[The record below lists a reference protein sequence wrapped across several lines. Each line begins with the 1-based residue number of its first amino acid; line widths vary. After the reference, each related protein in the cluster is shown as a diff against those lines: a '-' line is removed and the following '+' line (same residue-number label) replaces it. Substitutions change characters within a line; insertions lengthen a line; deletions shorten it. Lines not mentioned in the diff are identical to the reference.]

1 MAEKENKL
9 LKNIPLI
16 ISIVTLLVS
25 FSGSWA
31 IVKYRIDS
39 MDAAIVKALDM
50 VEKGDIKVEEKV
62 IDKIE
67 NIEKQY
73 YRELRDQKKINE
85 IQMERLDTIEKALLR
100 KGLL

>member
-1 MAEKENKL
+1 MAENKMI
-9 LKNIPLI
+9 KNIPLI
-16 ISIVTLLVS
+16 ISILTLVVS

-31 IVKYRIDS
+31 IVKYRIDRIDTD
-39 MDAAIVKALDM
+39 MIKALEI

-67 NIEKQY
+67 EIEKQY
-73 YRELRDQKKINE
+73 HRELRDQKKINE